1 MASPD
6 RVRLR
11 SQELKHLVE
20 LVQRG
25 LSGRPHESVG
35 ERDEQ
40 LTRAVAVD
48 VRIGPAQIAQCLLDS
63 VRACFQE
70 EPLVI
75 RARARDGDGQT
86 SLEGHIE
93 PRRAAAGKL
102 DPAEVVK
109 RVATRRDQLQDAIEP
124 SRWPGNL
131 EGCSREQPEAREP
144 RDEGDE

>member
-1 MASPD
+1 GEE
-6 RVRLR
+6 RV
-11 SQELKHLVE
+11 E
-20 LVQRG
+20 G
-25 LSGRPHESVG
+25 G
-35 ERDEQ
+35 EEEV
-40 LTRAVAVD
+40 AGEVAVD
-48 VRIGPAQIAQCLLDS
+48 VRSGAAEIAQCLRDS

>member
-75 RARARDGDGQT
+75 RARARDGDGPDQ
-86 SLEGHIE
+86 
-93 PRRAAAGKL
+93 PRRAY
-102 DPAEVVK
+102 
-109 RVATRRDQLQDAIEP
+109 
-124 SRWPGNL
+124 
-131 EGCSREQPEAREP
+131 
-144 RDEGDE
+144 